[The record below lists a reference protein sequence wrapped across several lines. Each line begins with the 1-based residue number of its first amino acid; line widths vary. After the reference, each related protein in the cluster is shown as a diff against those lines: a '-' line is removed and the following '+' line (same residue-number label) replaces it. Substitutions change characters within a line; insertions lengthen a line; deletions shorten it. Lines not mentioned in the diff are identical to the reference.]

1 MKAPTPER
9 IPSLD
14 GLRAISILMVVWG
27 HLYGTRGYW
36 WESGGIWDVGE
47 LGVRFFFVISGLL
60 ITSIL
65 MQEIRATDS
74 LNLWRFYFRRTLRIF
89 LPYYAFLLVLLLTQL
104 FTSWGGWFSAT
115 PTDFAHAF
123 TYTSNYQLERNWN
136 LAHTWSLSVEEQ
148 FYLLWPAALI
158 FVGWRKGLTA
168 AGLLLLLCPAFRL
181 LLFWLWPERTDG
193 IGHQFETVADALAM
207 GCLLAGKDEWPHP
220 VRVFYEWILNS
231 RLMLAVPFVAVLA
244 NATHEHPLSFFFLG
258 HTVMNVC
265 AALCIDWAIQNSK
278 GIVGRVLNAKPLVW
292 LGVMS
297 YSLYLW
303 QQIFL
308 NRYSELW
315 VAAFPQNLLF
325 VFLAAL
331 LSYGLVERPA
341 LRLRQWLEARWFS
354 GSPVIERL
362 EELDRPDNV
371 LLFERDSASVRVKRE
386 LPVSVRQTA
395 ERRDELPTESF
406 LPALQRLEESGP

>member
-1 MKAPTPER
+1 
-9 IPSLD
+9 
-14 GLRAISILMVVWG
+14 
-27 HLYGTRGYW
+27 
-36 WESGGIWDVGE
+36 GE

-65 MQEIRATDS
+65 MREVRATEH

-89 LPYYAFLLVLLLTQL
+89 LPYYAFLLVLLLSQL
-104 FTSWGGWFSAT
+104 SMQGENWFNLT
-115 PTDFAHAF
+115 FTDFAYAF

-148 FYLLWPAALI
+148 FYLLWPAVLI

-168 AGLLLLLCPAFRL
+168 AGLLLLLCPAFRM
-181 LLFWLWPERTDG
+181 LLFWLWPERIAG

-220 VRVFYEWILNS
+220 VRAFYEWVLHS

-258 HTVMNVC
+258 HTVINIC
-265 AALCIDWAIQNSK
+265 AALCVDWAIQNSQSL
-278 GIVGRVLNAKPLVW
+278 VGRCLNAKPLVW

-308 NRYSELW
+308 NRHNEQW
-315 VAAFPQNLLF
+315 FAAFPQNLGF

-331 LSYGLVERPA
+331 LSYWLVERPA
-341 LRLRQWLEARWFS
+341 LHLRQRLEARWFG
-354 GSPVIERL
+354 GSPIVARL
-362 EELDRPDNV
+362 EELARPDN
-371 LLFERDSASVRVKRE
+371 LLSFDSHSPSLQVERALRLSAW
-386 LPVSVRQTA
+386 QAA
-395 ERRDELPTESF
+395 ERAEEVPLENF
-406 LPALQRLEESGP
+406 LPALKRLEENAK

>member
-1 MKAPTPER
+1 MKAPTLPR

-65 MQEIRATDS
+65 RQEVNATDS

-89 LPYYAFLLVLLLTQL
+89 LPYYAFLLALLFLQP
-104 FTSWGGWFSAT
+104 WGWFSVT

-123 TYTSNYQLERNWN
+123 TYTSNYQLTRNWN

-148 FYLLWPAALI
+148 FYLLWPAVLI

-220 VRVFYEWILNS
+220 VRAFYEWILHS
-231 RLMLAVPFVAVLA
+231 RLMLAVPVVAVLA

-258 HTVMNVC
+258 HTVINVC
-265 AALCIDWAIQNSK
+265 AALCIDWAIQNTR
-278 GIVGRVLNAKPLVW
+278 GLIGRFLNAKPLVW
-292 LGVMS
+292 LGLMS

-303 QQIFL
+303 QQPFL

-325 VFLAAL
+325 VFAAAL
-331 LSYGLVERPA
+331 LSYWLVERPA
-341 LRLRQWLEARWFS
+341 LRLRQWLEPRLFGS
-354 GSPVIERL
+354 SPVIARL
-362 EELDRPDNV
+362 EELERPDNV

-386 LPVSVRQTA
+386 LQVHAWQTA
-395 ERRDELPTESF
+395 ERREELPTESF
-406 LPALQRLEESGP
+406 LPALQRLEESGK

>member
-1 MKAPTPER
+1 MKAPTLTR

-27 HLYGTRGYW
+27 HLYGTRNYW
-36 WESGGIWDVGE
+36 WTRGGIWDVGE

-65 MQEIRATDS
+65 MQEIRATNR

-89 LPYYAFLLVLLLTQL
+89 LPYYAFLLVLLLTQ
-104 FTSWGGWFSAT
+104 SWNWFSAT

-123 TYTSNYQLERNWN
+123 TYTSNYQLARNWN

-148 FYLLWPAALI
+148 FYLLWPAVLI
-158 FVGWRKGLTA
+158 FVGWRKALTA
-168 AGLLLLLCPAFRL
+168 AGLLLLLCPVFRL
-181 LLFWLWPERTDG
+181 LLFWVWPERTEG

-207 GCLLAGKDEWPHP
+207 GCLLAGKDEWPQP
-220 VRVFYEWILNS
+220 VRAFYEWILHS
-231 RLMLAVPFVAVLA
+231 RLMLAIPFIAVIA

-258 HTVMNVC
+258 HTVINVS
-265 AALCIDWAIQNSK
+265 AALCVDWAIQNSHSL
-278 GIVGRVLNAKPLVW
+278 IGRLLNAKALVW

-303 QQIFL
+303 QQPFL

-325 VFLAAL
+325 VFIAAL
-331 LSYGLVERPA
+331 LSYWLVERPA
-341 LRLRQWLEARWFS
+341 LRLRQRLETRWFN

-362 EELDRPDNV
+362 KELERPDNV
-371 LLFERDSASVRVKRE
+371 LLFESHSPSPLTEGKVERALRLRAW
-386 LPVSVRQTA
+386 QTV
-395 ERRDELPTESF
+395 ERREEVPTESF
-406 LPALQRLEESGP
+406 LPALKRLEEGN